1 MRYILLLASFLLVIC
16 ACEEQ
21 KGHTAPAVRDR
32 DSASMMTSY
41 GVNTLISDS
50 GVIKYRIV
58 AERWDVNVVKNPSR
72 WTFIKGIF
80 FEQFDE
86 HFHVQAYIQSDTA
99 YYYDQ
104 KRLWHLR
111 GRVSLR
117 NVDGLHF
124 SSEELYW
131 DQQTHEFYS
140 YQLSHIVTPE
150 REMKGTYFRSD
161 EHMTRYEVSNSV
173 GSFEKDTMEET
184 DDGNNT
190 QQTTSADS
198 VQTVPVRQQQKAIR
212 KKQ

>member
-1 MRYILLLASFLLVIC
+1 
-16 ACEEQ
+16 
-21 KGHTAPAVRDR
+21 
-32 DSASMMTSY
+32 MMTSY

-117 NVDGLHF
+117 NIDGLHF

-140 YQLSHIVTPE
+140 YEFSHIVTPE

-161 EHMTRYEVSNSV
+161 ERMTKYEVSNSV
-173 GSFEKDTMEET
+173 GSFEKDTMEDT
-184 DDGNNT
+184 DDAGNT
-190 QQTTSADS
+190 KQAAPSDTAQKA
-198 VQTVPVRQQQKAIR
+198 PVRQQQKAIR
-212 KKQ
+212 KKL